1 MIAVLFTA
9 ALKWM
14 MFKNENIIIEYNTY
28 NILYIRIVHIVLC
41 VGGAVD
47 RRRERVPAGEGGA
60 PTGGGGPRSGLPD
73 LQSALAFWPQ
83 TLLHSALA
91 LALP

>member
-14 MFKNENIIIEYNTY
+14 MFKNENIIIEYNIIYCTY
-28 NILYIRIVHIVLC
+28 RTYRPVR
-41 VGGAVD
+41 GRAVD

-60 PTGGGGPRSGLPD
+60 PTGGGGGPRSGLPD